1 VDRAEA
7 VMLAVLIRDSLHLS
21 IIKLDLAH
29 FAAIC
34 SSSPSCPAKQASM
47 NLKLWP

>member
-1 VDRAEA
+1 LTTAKRAEA
-7 VMLAVLIRDSLHLS
+7 VMLPVLIRDSLHLS

-34 SSSPSCPAKQASM
+34 SSSPGCPAKQASSA
-47 NLKLWP
+47 